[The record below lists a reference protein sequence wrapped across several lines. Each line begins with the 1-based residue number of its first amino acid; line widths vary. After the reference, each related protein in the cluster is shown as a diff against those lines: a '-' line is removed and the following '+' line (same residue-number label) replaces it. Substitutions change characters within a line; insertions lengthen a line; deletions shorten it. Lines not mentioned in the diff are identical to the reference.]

1 MKKNISI
8 AFLIFFLLN
17 LVVSCGKK
25 DNRSTSSHEGLAV
38 EMTSLE
44 KIRLG
49 ESLFKGKGNC
59 ASCHLKDKKV
69 IGPSVREIIEIYDKH
84 EVSIV
89 SFLKGEG
96 EPVVDPSQFII
107 MQANLTI
114 TKKMSD
120 LELESLEAY
129 MRSL

>member
-25 DNRSTSSHEGLAV
+25 DNRSTSSYEGLV
-38 EMTSLE
+38 PEMTSLE
-44 KIRLG
+44 KIKLG

-107 MQANLTI
+107 MQANLT
-114 TKKMSD
+114 
-120 LELESLEAY
+120 Y
-129 MRSL
+129 